1 MAGRVVQLVRGERKA
16 LEREDP
22 LAMLDE
28 FAGFSDIQ
36 VIDLDAALGRGSN
49 GSIVRALCERAARDG
64 IAIRAG
70 GGVRSVERAQELA
83 AAGADKIIVG
93 TAAFSTDGIHHDFL
107 RTVAAAVGRDH
118 LMLALD
124 SREGRIVVRGWRQ
137 STQLTAEEAVRQ
149 LEPYCTEVLCT
160 FVDREGTMTG
170 TDLDWFARLRAVTP
184 LAITAAGGIH
194 TLEEIQALDEMG
206 INAAVGMA
214 VYTGKLSLDVLRTV
228 FLHHEDTKNT
238 KAKSTE

>member
-16 LEREDP
+16 LERQGDP

-36 VIDLDAALGRGSN
+36 VIDLDAAIGSGSN
-49 GSIVRALCERAARDG
+49 DAAVRALCARARSDG
-64 IAIRAG
+64 IRIRAG
-70 GGVRSVERAQELA
+70 GGVRSVERARELA

-93 TAAFSTDGIHHDFL
+93 TAAFADDGIRHDFL
-107 RTVAAAVGRDH
+107 QTLAAAVGRDH

-137 STQLTAEEAVRQ
+137 TTQLTAEDAVRQ
-149 LEPYCTEVLCT
+149 VAPYCTEVLCT

-170 TDLDWFARLRAVTP
+170 TDLDWFARLRAATP

-194 TLEEIQALDEMG
+194 TLEEIRALDKLG

-214 VYTGKLSLDVLRTV
+214 VYTGKLSLDVLRERAMS
-228 FLHHEDTKNT
+228 LDSYG
-238 KAKSTE
+238 ATERP